1 MQVVLD
7 ASSTAK
13 SLFSFRDHAGNGM
26 ETVMDHND
34 RGPAADRPAHQM
46 RAVNM
51 VETAGG
57 IPIRIVIVDDRALFR
72 EGLRE
77 ILQAEEGFA
86 VVGEAADHTGAL
98 QLVKEARPDVALL
111 DAGLCG
117 PANADVTS
125 TARAMLG
132 TAPHTRVIVLSLSD
146 QPSILQ
152 TLLSA
157 GVRGYLLKSATR
169 YDLIAAVRSVM
180 ADDERVVLSI
190 SKMSLTQIHAPSRR
204 PCLLS
209 AREREVMSLVAQGLT
224 NGQVARQLCIAEG
237 TVKHHL
243 RNIFSKL
250 GATCRVDAVNKAI
263 AWSLIVSPLHGLELS
278 SLDHTP
284 PV

>member
-1 MQVVLD
+1 
-7 ASSTAK
+7 
-13 SLFSFRDHAGNGM
+13 M

-34 RGPAADRPAHQM
+34 RGPAADRPVHRM
-46 RAVNM
+46 RTVNT
-51 VETAGG
+51 VETAMNAVETARG
-57 IPIRIVIVDDRALFR
+57 IPIRIVVADDHTLFR

-77 ILQAEEGFA
+77 ILRAEEGFA
-86 VVGEAADHTGAL
+86 VVGEAADHIGAL

-117 PANADVTS
+117 SVNGDVAS
-125 TARAMLG
+125 TARTMLE
-132 TAPHTRVIVLSLSD
+132 TAPHTRVIVMGLSD
-146 QPSILQ
+146 RPSILQ

-180 ADDERVVLSI
+180 ADDERVVLSL
-190 SKMSLTQIHAPSRR
+190 SKVSLTQIHAQSSRR
-204 PCLLS
+204 YLLS
-209 AREREVMSLVAQGLT
+209 MREREVMSLVAQGLT

-263 AWSLIVSPLHGLELS
+263 AWSLIAA
-278 SLDHTP
+278 P
-284 PV
+284 PQTV